1 MDELL
6 GLIIRLLH
14 LIPVIVI
21 LLILTVVAWYGLR
34 LFRVHL
40 SKTELRP
47 ADYLETFQKLHE
59 EGKLTTEEF
68 RIIRQLV
75 SLQITRSPGEPQSPR
90 ESQAD
95 YSILNKSPPS
105 QLIDPPSG
113 NISKN

>member
-14 LIPVIVI
+14 LIPIVAI

-34 LFRVHL
+34 LIRVHL
-40 SKTELRP
+40 SKTELKP
-47 ADYLETFQKLHE
+47 ADYLESFQKLHE

-75 SLQITRSPGEPQSPR
+75 SLQFTRSPGEPNPN
-90 ESQAD
+90 
-95 YSILNKSPPS
+95 YSLLNKSTPS
-105 QLIDPPSG
+105 RPKNRPSE
-113 NISKN
+113 NIPKN